1 VIKTYRLIGI
11 VALSSPFRSPI
22 FARLHCDKAYRLT
35 GIVRQPNTGQRKC
48 VHAIAA
54 TRLDPSND
62 GRLRSIYASNGPAWS
77 FNSLI
82 GDQQMSLALDVAQVM
97 VETGLGRSTVFL
109 AIKDGKLKAKKAG
122 RKTLILRSE
131 LIRFLETLPDRAT
144 GGTV

>member
-1 VIKTYRLIGI
+1 
-11 VALSSPFRSPI
+11 
-22 FARLHCDKAYRLT
+22 
-35 GIVRQPNTGQRKC
+35 
-48 VHAIAA
+48 
-54 TRLDPSND
+54 
-62 GRLRSIYASNGPAWS
+62 
-77 FNSLI
+77 
-82 GDQQMSLALDVAQVM
+82 MSLALDVAQVM